1 MNAYLTADRNIVIP
15 LSDLIGSFRRFGER
29 GPVYEI
35 IAAVDVSTGSNV
47 ELRVRVVESGEELDY
62 PLQDLL
68 NDPVAE

>member
-35 IAAVDVSTGSNV
+35 IAAGDVSTGSDV

-62 PLQDLL
+62 PLRDLL